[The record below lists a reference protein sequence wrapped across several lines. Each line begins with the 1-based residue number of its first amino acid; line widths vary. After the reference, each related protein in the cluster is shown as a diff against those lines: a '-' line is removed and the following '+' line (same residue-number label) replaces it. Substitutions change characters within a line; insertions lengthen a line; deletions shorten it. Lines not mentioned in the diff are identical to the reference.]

1 MAHRPD
7 PGFPRGALTAWRLA
21 IPIAR
26 GLGRWWVDFERR
38 GPALPPG
45 PVVVAA
51 NHFSNVDPV
60 VVGMTTDRPIRFL
73 AVDELFGNSSSF
85 DALTHWLG
93 AIPLSRT
100 RAPLGALRLALAELA
115 AGGSVGVFPEGVRV
129 WAWGETAP
137 RRGAAWLARRAGVP
151 LVPVMVAGTDQVMG
165 RGGHRIARSRVTAVV
180 CEPILSADYAAYP
193 DPLGAMTEE
202 WRRRVGD
209 ALAGVYRDWESASR
223 FPLPA
228 SRKRPER

>member
-1 MAHRPD
+1 M
-7 PGFPRGALTAWRLA
+7 
-21 IPIAR
+21 AR

-38 GPALPPG
+38 GPALPSG

-60 VVGMTTDRPIRFL
+60 VVGMTTGRPMRFL
-73 AVDELFGNSSSF
+73 AVDELFGNSAAF

-129 WAWGETAP
+129 WVWGEIQP

-165 RGGHRIARSRVTAVV
+165 RGGHRLSRSRVTAVV
-180 CEPILSADYAAYP
+180 CEPILPEDHADDA

-202 WRRRVGD
+202 WRQRVGAELERTYGEWAKSD
-209 ALAGVYRDWESASR
+209 TRFPSPDTREDRDSASGVG
-223 FPLPA
+223 
-228 SRKRPER
+228 

>member
-1 MAHRPD
+1 M
-7 PGFPRGALTAWRLA
+7 
-21 IPIAR
+21 
-26 GLGRWWVDFERR
+26 
-38 GPALPPG
+38 
-45 PVVVAA
+45 AA

-60 VVGMTTDRPIRFL
+60 VVGMTIGRPMRFL
-73 AVDELFGNSSSF
+73 AVDELFGNSAAF

-129 WAWGETAP
+129 WVWGEIPP

-165 RGGHRIARSRVTAVV
+165 RGGHRLSRSRVTAVV
-180 CEPILSADYAAYP
+180 CEPILPGDHADDA
-193 DPLGAMTEE
+193 DPVGAMTEE
-202 WRRRVGD
+202 WRRRVG
-209 ALAGVYRDWESASR
+209 AELERTYREWASR
-223 FPLPA
+223 DA
-228 SRKRPER
+228 

>member
-1 MAHRPD
+1 M
-7 PGFPRGALTAWRLA
+7 
-21 IPIAR
+21 
-26 GLGRWWVDFERR
+26 
-38 GPALPPG
+38 
-45 PVVVAA
+45 VVAA
-51 NHFSNVDPV
+51 NHFSNIDPV
-60 VVGMTTDRPIRFL
+60 VVGMTVSRPIRFL

-129 WAWGETAP
+129 WTWGETAP

-165 RGGHRIARSRVTAVV
+165 RGGRRIARARVTTVV
-180 CEPILSADYAAYP
+180 CEPILPAEYTRHADP
-193 DPLGAMTEE
+193 VGAMTDE

-209 ALAGVYRDWESASR
+209 ALVEVYHDWESAPR

-228 SRKRPER
+228 SRKRSKR